1 MEYFII
7 AIAAFLISALTL
19 FSGFGIGTVLMPVFS
34 LFFPVPIAISITA
47 IVHFLNNVFKLFLV
61 GTQGNKEVVLKFG
74 IPAIIGAII
83 GAKILSFIS
92 QKSFIVNYQLFN
104 HHLNVELVSLVIGL
118 LIMVFALLEIMPGSD
133 KFSLSKKYLGFG
145 GVISGFFGGLSG
157 NQGAFRSLFLLKA
170 GLSKEQFIAT
180 GVIIAVIV
188 DITRLSI
195 YGATFLKSE
204 ITNNLFILMVAVISA
219 FFGSYL
225 ANKFLHKITIGAVK
239 VIIFILLFTISL
251 GLITGII

>member
-7 AIAAFLISALTL
+7 ATSAFLISALTL
-19 FSGFGIGTVLMPVFS
+19 FSGFGIGTVLTPVFA

-61 GTQGNKEVVLKFG
+61 GSKGSKEVVLKFG
-74 IPAIIGAII
+74 IPAIIGAIF

-92 QKSFIVNYQLFN
+92 HKSFTVDYQIFN
-104 HHLNVELVSLVIGL
+104 HQFHVELVSFVIGL
-118 LIMVFALLEIMPGSD
+118 LIMVFAMLEILPYFD
-133 KFSLSKKYLGFG
+133 KASLPKKYLPMG

-170 GLSKEQFIAT
+170 GISKEQFIAT
-180 GVIIAVIV
+180 GVIIAVMV

-195 YGATFLKSE
+195 YGTTFLKSE
-204 ITNNLFILMVAVISA
+204 VINNLSLLTLVVLSA
-219 FFGSYL
+219 FLGSFL
-225 ANKFLHKITIGAVK
+225 ASKFLHKIAIDAVK
-239 VIIFILLFTISL
+239 LIVFGLLFIIAI
-251 GLITGII
+251 GLITGMI